1 MMAEAFGTSEE
12 VINQT
17 VTAYLVMQGI
27 CKQTRPVKFPL
38 HQIHAV

>member
-1 MMAEAFGTSEE
+1 MMAKAFGTSEE

-27 CKQTRPVKFPL
+27 CKNLSFWNLVD
-38 HQIHAV
+38 